1 MDTLAST
8 SGRLESTMQRVIEAV
23 GCRFT
28 EYRGEGRPIVG
39 QPPARPGD
47 VYFDVKE
54 QPYTAW
60 VCQSDYGWNQ
70 WVSMAESRK
79 SKHPEQERVL
89 YPSVQR
95 LAWVPLSGYD
105 GYLRQTILQL
115 GKRKDIAD
123 THIKI
128 ILDQERGS
136 RPALPPINEPSPDR
150 APSPDDISDADTEQL
165 VQQAVMEYDTV
176 DNSRGKSEE
185 AMMAESQSVF
195 GNRCR
200 VMREK
205 VQDIQKEVAISSG
218 MWYMYYSV
226 LLMIV

>member
-8 SGRLESTMQRVIEAV
+8 SGRLEPTMQRVIEAV

-79 SKHPEQERVL
+79 CKHPEQERVL

-105 GYLRQTILQL
+105 SYLRQTMLRL

-136 RPALPPINEPSPDR
+136 RPALPPIKEPSPEK
-150 APSPDDISDADTEQL
+150 APSPDDISDAETEQS
-165 VQQAVMEYDTV
+165 VEQVVMGSNTA
-176 DNSRGKSEE
+176 DNSRRKSEK
-185 AMMAESQSVF
+185 AIMAERESVF
-195 GNRCR
+195 ENRCR

-205 VQDIQKEVAISSG
+205 VEDIQKEVAISSG
-218 MWYMYYSV
+218 MW
-226 LLMIV
+226 